1 MVNRCGPSF
10 DFRLEEETGAGV
22 PELAR
27 AYMAAREI
35 FGMRGLWEEIEA
47 LDNRVEVGTQTKML
61 LDGRKLVERATRWLL
76 RNRQDP
82 FDIAATVSY
91 FSGGAAELAERIPEL
106 MLDGDR
112 EAMEEEIE
120 QLAEANVPPELA
132 KRAAILG
139 PMFSALDIV
148 DVAAATDQ
156 SLEVTAEVYFTLGDR
171 LKLHWLRDHI
181 EALPRDNRWR
191 TLARSALR
199 DDVYSQQAAL
209 TAEILLSVRE
219 ELPALERIN
228 AWVECKPGPVER
240 ALQVLTD
247 INSSG
252 TFDLSTLSVALR
264 EIRNLLSSSG
274 GSPVELSVR

>member
-1 MVNRCGPSF
+1 
-10 DFRLEEETGAGV
+10 
-22 PELAR
+22 
-27 AYMAAREI
+27 
-35 FGMRGLWEEIEA
+35 
-47 LDNRVEVGTQTKML
+47 
-61 LDGRKLVERATRWLL
+61 
-76 RNRQDP
+76 
-82 FDIAATVSY
+82 
-91 FSGGAAELAERIPEL
+91 
-106 MLDGDR
+106 
-112 EAMEEEIE
+112 
-120 QLAEANVPPELA
+120 
-132 KRAAILG
+132 
-139 PMFSALDIV
+139 
-148 DVAAATDQ
+148 
-156 SLEVTAEVYFTLGDR
+156 LEVTAEVYFTLGDR

-199 DDVYSQQAAL
+199 DDIYSQQAAL

-228 AWVECKPGPVER
+228 AWVEDKPGSVER

-274 GSPVELSVR
+274 GSPVEMSVR